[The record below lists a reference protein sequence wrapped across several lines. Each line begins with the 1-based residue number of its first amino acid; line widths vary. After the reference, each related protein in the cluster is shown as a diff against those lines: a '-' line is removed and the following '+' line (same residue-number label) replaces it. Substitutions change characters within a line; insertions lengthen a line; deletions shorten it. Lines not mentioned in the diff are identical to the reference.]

1 MDRYVQNFLNK
12 LSLAFLIIAS
22 LLLFL
27 LFIKTPETCVNPN
40 LTKPKPHHRFP
51 KSTCHF
57 SHRSKTSIKKH
68 NRRLWSTKAWIQT
81 VQSFKDQ
88 FQTLQ
93 AKNLFSK
100 HSRALVVSA
109 GPGHAVMALKEMGL
123 HDVTGAELVD
133 SPPLVSR
140 ADPHNLPFFDNA
152 FDLGFSVYLDRAL
165 FPDRYVREMERAVRV
180 GGACVVAVEECGG
193 EVVEEVVKLFRKS
206 KVLGVRNVTM
216 GGEKRT
222 RIVMRVTS
230 D

>member
-1 MDRYVQNFLNK
+1 MDRYVQHFLNR
-12 LSLAFLIIAS
+12 LSLGFIITATVI
-22 LLLFL
+22 LFA
-27 LFIKTPETCVNPN
+27 LFIRIPETCVNPN

-51 KSTCHF
+51 KSTCDF
-57 SHRSKTSIKKH
+57 AHRTYTSIKKH

-81 VQSFKDQ
+81 VASFKTQ

-109 GPGHAVMALKEMGL
+109 GPGQAVMALKEMGL
-123 HDVTGAELVD
+123 HDITGVELVD
-133 SPPLVSR
+133 SPPLVRR

-152 FDLGFSVYLDRAL
+152 FDLGFSAYIDRAL
-165 FPDRYVREMERAVRV
+165 FPDRYVAEMERTVRI

-193 EVVEEVVKLFRKS
+193 GEVEQMVKLFRKS
-206 KVLGVRNVTM
+206 KVLGVKNVTM
-216 GGEKRT
+216 GEEQRT
-222 RIVMRVTS
+222 RIVLRVTS